1 MKMQNKSYQ
10 SGGFEMK
17 IYFSKEELYNDCTE
31 DEKDI
36 CFPLAIFSEEDGEM
50 LGYIKEYI

>member
-1 MKMQNKSYQ
+1 MKIQNKSYQ
-10 SGGFEMK
+10 SGGLEMK